1 MSSRS
6 YITNY
11 VILYGINHLKAYI
24 YNYRT
29 LLIFRNQ
36 KSNRFVGQNM
46 GGIKTCYPPHVKTWG
61 NTRRVS
67 RGGGKGLLEI
77 EKKEKKCHQRKF

>member
-46 GGIKTCYPPHVKTWG
+46 GGIKTCHPPPPMSKHG
-61 NTRRVS
+61 GIPGACPGGA
-67 RGGGKGLLEI
+67 RGS
-77 EKKEKKCHQRKF
+77 